1 LALRR
6 IQASFTRVLSLFQR
20 RRIDADLDDEVRAHL
35 ELLASEYER
44 RGLNAGQARL
54 AARRAFGGI
63 EQMKETYRDRRGLPW
78 LDDARRDGQH
88 AFRALQRAPVFAGA
102 AVLTLAVGLTAVIAI
117 FAILNAFMFRPMPV
131 DHPEQLVSIGTG
143 PARHVSLPHGIS
155 YRDLQDYREERAS
168 FVDLL
173 GYSVEVAGLNVDN
186 VTERI
191 TMYSVTDNY
200 FTLLGVQ
207 PALGRLIQPNEG
219 RARGD
224 APVIVLTHEYWHARF
239 GGDPSIV
246 GRAVRLNGRPFTVIG
261 VTSQSFDRA
270 HSLIQP
276 SAYVP
281 LWMVDDLVSA
291 PASASILESRESHR
305 MWVLGRLNPGVSLA
319 QARTALDVKAAA
331 LAREYPATNGSVSL
345 VVIPETHARP
355 NPNIGPFFRIA
366 ATAFAA
372 LAALLLLITCANV
385 TNLLIARAVAREREV
400 ALRAALG
407 AGRSRLVRQL
417 LTESVLLA
425 LLAGIV
431 ALPLVV
437 QALNAVEQ
445 GMASITT
452 VATIRPDFSL
462 DTRVAGAALLFV
474 VLAGVVSGLAP
485 AVTAIR
491 ANLNVA
497 VKAGGRGAAAEPRA
511 MFRGALVVVQVALSL
526 MLLVS
531 GGLFLRSL
539 DRARQIEL
547 GFEPDDL
554 VAASVMLN
562 ENGYDER
569 QRVDFYANARDR
581 IRAVPGVQ
589 QAAWTEWAPLATVS
603 EGGPVWIE
611 GQPPRTGE
619 QAYMAA
625 SASVDADYFTA
636 SKVTILEGRAFDARD
651 VKTERQVAI
660 VNETLA
666 SHFWPN
672 QSAIGRSLVFRDQ
685 LVDVIGVAQNGK
697 YLFIWE
703 SPRGMLYRPMAQ
715 APADR
720 ATLLVRG
727 SRDPAGLM
735 TEVQRV
741 LREVDPA
748 VRAFDVRT
756 MGEHL
761 VKEGGGFL
769 AFEIG
774 ATLAGIFGA
783 AGVLLAAIGL
793 YGMIAGR
800 VTQRTQEFGVRI
812 ALGAARGAI
821 LRDVLGRALRLAS
834 VGIVGG
840 TILAALAARGLSTLL
855 LDVSPFDP
863 LTYGVVALLLI
874 GMCLLA
880 SFIPARRATRVDP
893 IVALRA
899 E

>member
-1 LALRR
+1 MRRLQAL
-6 IQASFTRVLSLFQR
+6 FR
-20 RRIDADLDDEVRAHL
+20 RRSLEAAFDDEIRTHL
-35 ELLASEYER
+35 DMLANEHER
-44 RGLNAGQARL
+44 RGMRPGEARL
-54 AARRAFGGI
+54 AARRDFGGV
-63 EQMKETYRDRRGLPW
+63 EQMKEHYRDRRGLPW
-78 LDDARRDGQH
+78 FDDARRDIQH
-88 AFRALQRAPVFAGA
+88 ALRALRRAPVFAGA

-131 DHPEQLVSIGTG
+131 DRPEELVSIGSG
-143 PARHVSLPHGIS
+143 PDRHVSLPHGIS
-155 YRDLQDYREERAS
+155 FLDLRDYRQERAT

-173 GYSVEVAGLNVDN
+173 GYNVDVAGLNVDN
-186 VTERI
+186 TTERI

-207 PALGRLIQPNEG
+207 PAIGRLIQPNEG

-224 APVIVLTHEYWHARF
+224 APVIVLTHEYWRARF

-246 GRAVRLNGRPFTVIG
+246 GRAVRLNGRPFTIIG
-261 VTSQSFDRA
+261 VTPRSFDGA
-270 HSLIQP
+270 HSLIRP

-281 LWMVDDLVSA
+281 LWMHDDLAGDAGVR
-291 PASASILESRESHR
+291 SILESRESHQ
-305 MWVLGRLNPGVSLA
+305 MWVLGRLQPGVSLA
-319 QARTALDVKAAA
+319 QARAALEVKTAA
-331 LAREYPATNGSVSL
+331 LASEYPTTNRGVSL
-345 VVIPETHARP
+345 IVIPETHARP
-355 NPNIGPFFRIA
+355 NPNIGPFFRVA
-366 ATAFAA
+366 AMAFAG
-372 LAALLLLITCANV
+372 LAALLLLITSANV
-385 TNLLIARAVAREREV
+385 TNLLMARAVAREREV

-425 LLAGIV
+425 VLAGIV

-437 QALNAVEQ
+437 QALSLVAQ
-445 GMASITT
+445 GMASTT
-452 VATIRPDFSL
+452 SIATIRPDFSL
-462 DTRVAGAALLFV
+462 DARVLGAVLLLV
-474 VLAGVVSGLAP
+474 VIAGVVSGVAP
-485 AVTAIR
+485 AVMAMRTDLDR
-491 ANLNVA
+491 AVR
-497 VKAGGRGAAAEPRA
+497 AGGRGPAGEPRA
-511 MFRGALVVVQVALSL
+511 MFRSALVVVQVALSL

-547 GFEPDDL
+547 GFEPEGL
-554 VAASVMLN
+554 VVASVIPT
-562 ENGYDER
+562 ENGYDAA
-569 QRVDFYANARDR
+569 QRLDFYTNARDR
-581 IRAVPGVQ
+581 IRALPGVE

-603 EGGPVWIE
+603 EGGPVWVD

-619 QAYMAA
+619 QAFMAA
-625 SASVDADYFTA
+625 SASVDVQYFTA
-636 SKVTILEGRAFDARD
+636 SKVTILDGRSFDGRD
-651 VKTERQVAI
+651 RKTDKQVAI

-672 QSAIGRSLVFRDQ
+672 QSAIGRSLVIRGER
-685 LVDVIGVAQNGK
+685 VEVIGVAQNGK

-735 TEVQRV
+735 TELQRV
-741 LREVDPA
+741 FREVDPA
-748 VRAFDVRT
+748 VRSFDVRT
-756 MGEHL
+756 MDEHL
-761 VKEGGGFL
+761 VREGGGFL

-774 ATLAGIFGA
+774 ATFAGIFGA

-800 VTQRTQEFGVRI
+800 VSQRTPEFGVRI

-821 LRDVLGRALRLAS
+821 LRDVLGGALRLAS
-834 VGIVGG
+834 IGIVGG
-840 TILAALAARGLSTLL
+840 AVLAALAARGLSTLL

-863 LTYGVVALLLI
+863 LTYSVVSGALVGV
-874 GMCLLA
+874 CLLA

>member
-1 LALRR
+1 MRRLRVALSRFV
-6 IQASFTRVLSLFQR
+6 ASFR
-20 RRIDADLDDEVRAHL
+20 RRGVDARLDDEVRAHL
-35 ELLASEYER
+35 ELLAAEHMR
-44 RGLNAGQARL
+44 RGMTRAQARL
-54 AARRAFGGI
+54 AARRDFGGV
-63 EQMKETYRDRRGLPW
+63 EQMKETYRDRRGLRW
-78 LDDARRDGQH
+78 LDDARRDVHH
-88 AFRALQRAPVFAGA
+88 ALRALLRAPVFAGA

-117 FAILNAFMFRPMPV
+117 FAILNAFIFRPMPV
-131 DHPEQLVSIGTG
+131 DRPEDLVSIGSG
-143 PARHVSLPHGIS
+143 PDRHVGLPHGLS
-155 YRDLQDYREERAS
+155 YADLQDYRRENTT
-168 FVDLL
+168 FVDLV
-173 GYSVEVAGLNVDN
+173 GYNLDVAGFNVDN
-186 VTERI
+186 ATERI

-200 FTLLGVQ
+200 FTVLGVQ
-207 PALGRLIQPNEG
+207 PAIGRLIQPNEG

-224 APVIVLTHEYWHARF
+224 APVIVLTHEYWQSRF
-239 GGDPSIV
+239 SGDPSVV

-261 VTSQSFDRA
+261 VTPQSFDRA
-270 HSLIQP
+270 HSLLP
-276 SAYVP
+276 ASAYVP
-281 LWMVDDLVSA
+281 LWMHDDLVNA
-291 PASASILESRESHR
+291 PASGSILESRESHQ

-319 QARTALDVKAAA
+319 QARAELEVKAAA
-331 LAREYPATNGSVSL
+331 LAREYPATNRGVSL
-345 VVIPETHARP
+345 VVIPEAHARP
-355 NPNIGPFFRIA
+355 NPNIGPFFRVA

-385 TNLLIARAVAREREV
+385 TNLLMARAVAREREV

-407 AGRSRLVRQL
+407 AGRGRLVRQL

-425 LLAGIV
+425 VLAGIV

-437 QALNAVEQ
+437 QALNAVAR
-445 GMASITT
+445 GMASTT
-452 VATIRPDFSL
+452 AIATIRPDFSL
-462 DTRVAGAALLFV
+462 DGRVLGAALLFV
-474 VLAGVVSGLAP
+474 VIAGVVSGLAP
-485 AVTAIR
+485 AVMAMRT
-491 ANLNVA
+491 NLNGA
-497 VKAGGRGAAAEPRA
+497 VKAGGRGVAEPRA

-547 GFEPDDL
+547 GFEPDNL
-554 VAASVMLN
+554 VVASVLPN
-562 ENGYDER
+562 ENGYDST
-569 QRVDFYANARDR
+569 QRLDFYTNARDR
-581 IRAVPGVQ
+581 IRALPGVE

-603 EGGPVWIE
+603 EGGPVWID

-625 SASVDADYFTA
+625 LASVDPEYFTA
-636 SKVTILEGRAFDARD
+636 SKVTILDGRSFDARD

-666 SHFWPN
+666 THFWPN
-672 QSAIGRSLVFRDQ
+672 QNAIGRALVVRGER
-685 LVDVIGVAQNGK
+685 VEVVGIARNGK

-703 SPRGMLYRPMAQ
+703 PPRGMLYRPMAQ

-741 LREVDPA
+741 FREVDPA
-748 VRAFDVRT
+748 IRAFDIRT
-756 MGEHL
+756 MDEHL
-761 VKEGGGFL
+761 VSESGGFL
-769 AFEIG
+769 AFAIG
-774 ATLAGIFGA
+774 ATLAGLFGA

-812 ALGAARGAI
+812 ALGAARGVI

-834 VGIVGG
+834 IGIVGG
-840 TILAALAARGLSTLL
+840 AILAALAAQGLSTLL
-855 LDVSPFDP
+855 LDISPFDP

-880 SFIPARRATRVDP
+880 SFVPARRATRVDP
-893 IVALRA
+893 IIALRS

>member
-1 LALRR
+1 MRLRTFGRRLRAVFDAHSDAAL
-6 IQASFTRVLSLFQR
+6 
-20 RRIDADLDDEVRAHL
+20 DEEIRHHL
-35 ELLASEYER
+35 ELLTDDYRR
-44 RGLNAGQARL
+44 RGLRMPEARL
-54 AARRAFGGI
+54 AARRDFGGVESMREI
-63 EQMKETYRDRRGLPW
+63 HRNHRGFRW
-78 LDDARRDGQH
+78 LEDARRDVQH
-88 AFRALQRAPVFAGA
+88 AFRSLRRAPVFAGA

-131 DHPEQLVSIGTG
+131 DRPEELVSIGVG
-143 PARHVSLPHGIS
+143 PDRHVSLPHGIS
-155 YRDLQDYREERAS
+155 FLDLQDYRQERGS

-173 GYSVEVAGLNVDN
+173 GYNVDVAGLAIDN

-200 FTLLGVQ
+200 FALLGVQ

-224 APVIVLTHEYWHARF
+224 APVIVVTHEYWQARF

-246 GRAVRLNGRPFTVIG
+246 GRAVRLNGRPFTIIG
-261 VTSQSFDRA
+261 VTPESFDGA
-270 HSLIQP
+270 HSLLRP

-281 LWMVDDLVSA
+281 LWMHDDLA
-291 PASASILESRESHR
+291 GDSASGSMLESRESHQ
-305 MWVLGRLNPGVSLA
+305 MWVLGRLQPGVSLA
-319 QARTALDVKAAA
+319 QARAALEVKAAA
-331 LAREYPATNGSVSL
+331 LAREYPATNRGFSL

-355 NPNIGPFFRIA
+355 NPNIGPFFRVA
-366 ATAFAA
+366 AMAFAG
-372 LAALLLLITCANV
+372 LAAVLLLITSANV
-385 TNLLIARAVAREREV
+385 TNLLMARAVAREREV

-407 AGRSRLVRQL
+407 AGHGRLVRQL

-425 LLAGIV
+425 VLAGIV
-431 ALPLVV
+431 AFPLVV
-437 QALNAVEQ
+437 QALSLVAQ
-445 GMASITT
+445 GMASTT
-452 VATIRPDFSL
+452 SIATIRPDFSL
-462 DTRVAGAALLFV
+462 DARVLGAGLLV
-474 VLAGVVSGLAP
+474 MVIAGVVSGLAP
-485 AVTAIR
+485 AVMVVRTD
-491 ANLNVA
+491 LNGA
-497 VKAGGRGAAAEPRA
+497 VRAGGRGGAGEPRA
-511 MFRGALVVVQVALSL
+511 MFRSALVVAQVALSL

-554 VAASVMLN
+554 VVASVIPT
-562 ENGYDER
+562 ENGYDAT
-569 QRVDFYANARDR
+569 QRLDFYARARDQ
-581 IRAVPGVQ
+581 IRALPGVE

-603 EGGPVWIE
+603 EGGPVWID

-619 QAYMAA
+619 QAFMAA
-625 SASVDADYFTA
+625 SASVDADYFST
-636 SKVTILEGRAFDARD
+636 SKVTILEGRGFDDRD

-672 QSAIGRSLVFRDQ
+672 QSVIGRSLVFRGQ
-685 LVDVIGVAQNGK
+685 RVEIIGVARNGK
-697 YLFIWE
+697 YLFLWE
-703 SPRGMLYRPMAQ
+703 APRGMLYRPLAQ
-715 APADR
+715 APSER

-727 SRDPAGLM
+727 SRDATGLM
-735 TEVQRV
+735 TDVQRG

-748 VRAFDVRT
+748 IRAFDVRT

-761 VKEGGGFL
+761 VREGGGFL

-774 ATLAGIFGA
+774 AAFAGIFGA

-812 ALGAARGAI
+812 ALGAGPGAI
-821 LRDVLGRALRLAS
+821 VRDVLGRAGRIAA
-834 VGIVGG
+834 VGIMVGA
-840 TILAALAARGLSTLL
+840 ILAGITAQGLRTLL

-863 LTYGVVALLLI
+863 LTYAVVSLTLVAV
-874 GMCLLA
+874 CVLA
-880 SFIPARRATRVDP
+880 SVIPAHRASRVDP
-893 IVALRA
+893 IIALRA

>member
-1 LALRR
+1 MSALRV
-6 IQASFTRVLSLFQR
+6 FVNRVLSLFR
-20 RRIDADLDDEVRAHL
+20 RGGLDARFDDEVRAHL
-35 ELLASEYER
+35 ELLAAEHMS
-44 RGLNAGQARL
+44 RGMRPAQAYH
-54 AARRAFGGI
+54 AARRDFGGV
-63 EQMKETYRDRRGLPW
+63 EPMKEQHRDRRGFAW
-78 LDDARRDGQH
+78 LDDARRDVHH
-88 AFRALQRAPVFAGA
+88 AIRALLRAPVLAGA

-131 DHPEQLVSIGTG
+131 DHPEELVSIGSG
-143 PARHVSLPHGIS
+143 PDRHAGLPHGVS
-155 YRDLQDYREERAS
+155 VPDFQDYRQERAT
-168 FVDLL
+168 FVDLVGYNL
-173 GYSVEVAGLNVDN
+173 GVAGLSVDN

-207 PALGRLIQPNEG
+207 PAIGRLIQPNEG

-224 APVIVLTHEYWHARF
+224 APVIVLTYEYWQARF
-239 GGDPSIV
+239 GGDPSVV

-261 VTSQSFDRA
+261 VTPQSFDRA
-270 HSLIQP
+270 HSFLRP

-281 LWMVDDLVSA
+281 LWMQDLVNGSE
-291 PASASILESRESHR
+291 SGSILENRESHR

-319 QARTALDVKAAA
+319 QARAALEVKAAA
-331 LAREYPATNGSVSL
+331 LARQYPATNRGVSL
-345 VVIPETHARP
+345 IVVPEAHARP
-355 NPNIGPFFRIA
+355 NPNIGSLFRVA

-385 TNLLIARAVAREREV
+385 TNLLMARAISREREV

-407 AGRSRLVRQL
+407 AGRGRLVRQL

-425 LLAGIV
+425 VLAGVV

-437 QALNAVEQ
+437 QALSALAQ
-445 GMASITT
+445 GLASITA

-462 DTRVAGAALLFV
+462 DARVGAAAFLFV
-474 VLAGVVSGLAP
+474 VIAGVVAGLAP
-485 AVTAIR
+485 AVMAVRT
-491 ANLNVA
+491 NLNGA

-511 MFRGALVVVQVALSL
+511 LLRGALVVVQVALSL

-554 VAASVMLN
+554 VVASVLPY
-562 ENGYDER
+562 ENGYEAT
-569 QRVDFYANARDR
+569 QRLDFYANARDR
-581 IRAVPGVQ
+581 VRALPGVE
-589 QAAWTEWAPLATVS
+589 QAAWTEWAPLSTVS
-603 EGGPVWIE
+603 ESGQVWLE
-611 GQPPRTGE
+611 GQPPRAGE
-619 QAYMAA
+619 QAYTTAF
-625 SASVDADYFTA
+625 ASVDAGYFA
-636 SKVTILEGRAFDARD
+636 VSQVAILQGRSFDARD
-651 VKTERQVAI
+651 VKTETPVAI

-666 SHFWPN
+666 THFWPG
-672 QSAIGRSLVFRDQ
+672 QSAVGRSLVVRGER
-685 LVDVIGVAQNGK
+685 VEVVGVARNGK
-697 YLFIWE
+697 YMFILE

-715 APADR
+715 VPADR

-727 SRDPAGLM
+727 RRDPAGLK

-741 LREVDPA
+741 LRDVDPA
-748 VRAFDVRT
+748 IRAFDVRT

-761 VKEGGGFL
+761 VNESGGFL

-774 ATLAGIFGA
+774 ASFAGIFGA

-834 VGIVGG
+834 IGIVGG
-840 TILAALAARGLSTLL
+840 AILAAFAAQGLSTLL
-855 LDVSPFDP
+855 FDISPVDP
-863 LTYGVVALLLI
+863 FTYGAVSLLLI